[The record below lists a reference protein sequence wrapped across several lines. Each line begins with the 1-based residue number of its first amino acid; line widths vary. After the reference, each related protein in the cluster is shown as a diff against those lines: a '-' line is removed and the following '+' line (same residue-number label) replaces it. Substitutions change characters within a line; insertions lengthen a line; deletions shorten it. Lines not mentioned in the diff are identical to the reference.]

1 MVFGLPYPEIWAL
14 DFEFIARPGERPY
27 PVCMVAKELGS
38 GRLLQYWQGD
48 FTGSPPF
55 EVGPESLFVAYF
67 ASAEL
72 GCFLQLGWPLPVRIV
87 DLYAEFRRE
96 TNGLSLPAGRG
107 LLGAL
112 SHHRIS
118 AITTDEKHEMR
129 DLVLRGGPWSSAE
142 RRAILD
148 YCRSDVDP
156 LGALLERM
164 LPGIVASPRGWGR
177 ALLRGRYMAAVARME
192 HDGIP
197 IDVEMLRLFR
207 QGWPHVKE
215 SLVREVDQHYGVY
228 IGTTFKAGLFDAWLA
243 QRGIPWPTTPTGRL
257 SLSDQAFKD
266 QARAYPEVEPLRQ
279 LRKSMGEL
287 RLEKL
292 EVGADGRNRCLLGP
306 FGASTSRNTPSAS
319 KFAFGPSS
327 WLRGL
332 IRPESGRA
340 LAYVDYSSQE
350 VAIAAALSG
359 DPALLDAVATGD
371 PYLAFAVRARLAP
384 RNATRDTHGAIR
396 DRCKA
401 CVLGV
406 NYGMGAATL
415 ALRIGGNRL
424 DAENLLRLLARTFPV
439 FTRWSEDTADAA
451 ELTGRMVTV
460 FGWPLHVTGTTRAT
474 RLRNY
479 PMQANGAE
487 MLRLAACLATEAGVM
502 VDAPVHDALL
512 IEAADVDISE
522 AVALTQAAM
531 AEASRVVLSGLE
543 VATDV
548 KVIRWPDR
556 YNDPRGQAMWDR
568 VVTLLNGQ
576 PHEGSEGRE
585 GSEGEL
591 ATAGRSGGSGSYPY
605 M

>member
-1 MVFGLPYPEIWAL
+1 MVFGLPYRQVWAM
-14 DFEFIARPGERPY
+14 DFEFIAQPGERPH
-27 PVCMVAKELGS
+27 PVCMVARELGT
-38 GRLLQYWQGD
+38 GQLIQYWQGE
-48 FTGSPPF
+48 FASSPPF
-55 EVGPESLFVAYF
+55 DVGPESLFVAYL

-87 DLYAEFRRE
+87 DLYVEFRRE

-112 SHHRIS
+112 SHHGIS
-118 AITTDEKHEMR
+118 AITSEEKHEMR
-129 DLVLRGGPWSSAE
+129 DLVLRGGPWSPAE
-142 RRAILD
+142 QRAILD

-164 LPGIVASPRGWGR
+164 IPGIVASPRGWGR

-197 IDVEMLRLFR
+197 IDIEMLRLFR
-207 QGWPHVKE
+207 QGWPYVKE
-215 SLVREVDQHYGVY
+215 SLIREVDQHYGVY
-228 IGTTFKAGLFDAWLA
+228 RGTTFKAGLFDAWLA
-243 QRGIPWPTTPTGRL
+243 ERGIPWPTTPTGRL
-257 SLSDQAFKD
+257 SLSDDAFKD

-292 EVGADGRNRCLLGP
+292 EVGADGRNRCLLGA
-306 FGASTSRNTPSAS
+306 FGATTSRNTPSAS

-332 IRPESGRA
+332 IRPGPDRA
-340 LAYVDYSSQE
+340 LAYIDYSSQE

-359 DPALLDAVATGD
+359 DPALIEAVATGD
-371 PYLAFAVRARLAP
+371 PYLAFAIRAGLAP
-384 RNATRDTHGAIR
+384 PDATRETHGAIR
-396 DRCKA
+396 DRCKV

-406 NYGMGAATL
+406 NYGMGASSL

-424 DAENLLRLLARTFPV
+424 YAENLLRLLARTFPV
-439 FTRWSEDTADAA
+439 FTRWSEDVADAA
-451 ELTGRMVTV
+451 ELTGCLTSV
-460 FGWPLHVTGTTRAT
+460 FGWPLHVIETTRVT

-487 MLRLAACLATEAGVM
+487 MLRLAACLTTEAGVM

-512 IEAADVDISE
+512 IEAAEGDISE
-522 AVALTQAAM
+522 AAALTQSAM
-531 AEASRVVLSGLE
+531 AEASRVVLGGLE
-543 VATDV
+543 VSTDV
-548 KVIRWPDR
+548 KVVRWPDR
-556 YNDPRGQAMWDR
+556 FSDPRGQVMWDR
-568 VVTLLNGQ
+568 VTNLLQQSPLEGQ
-576 PHEGSEGRE
+576 VGRE
-585 GSEGEL
+585 GSEGQI
-591 ATAGRSGGSGSYPY
+591 ATP
-605 M
+605 